1 MTDKAETKLIGKFL
15 SKLKEGNAIDAQN
28 SLKEIIDLKV
38 KQKHTK
44 ASKEID

>member
-15 SKLKEGNAIDAQN
+15 SKLKEGNAIDAHN
-28 SLKEIIDLKV
+28 SLKEIIGLKV
-38 KQKHTK
+38 KQKHVT